1 MISIAICDKDES
13 RANDIANWI
22 KEYFND
28 KEFEP
33 TIKIIH
39 EVKSKIMIVGNEKI
53 YIRHLNYV
61 DIEGRSLHYHLSY
74 GELQDGRILR
84 TSFEKA
90 MCPYF
95 KHENLLFLK
104 PSLLINL
111 SNIKALKKDSILFK
125 NGDILYYPGK
135 YYDLIKEKWNK

>member
-1 MISIAICDKDES
+1 MISIVICDKDES
-13 RANDIANWI
+13 RANDIAGWV
-22 KEYFND
+22 KKYFDD
-28 KEFEP
+28 KDFEP

-39 EVKSKIMIVGNEKI
+39 EVKSKIMIVDDVKI

-61 DIEGRSLHYHLSY
+61 DIEGRSLCYHMSY
-74 GELQDGRILR
+74 GYIQANRTLR

-90 MCPYF
+90 MYPYL

-111 SNIKALKKDSILFK
+111 SNIKA
-125 NGDILYYPGK
+125 
-135 YYDLIKEKWNK
+135 